1 MARKRS
7 RRRKAKKSGSKS
19 IKSMLR
25 QVVNKGAAPLAFWQQ
40 LSEKD
45 YQVLNADGNYRALDY
60 LGKLKV
66 AANILTGSLT
76 GRVLF
81 SDQYN
86 PQPGGQPRINPAG
99 IINKWV
105 GIGVAGKLYGKIGK
119 SMKLPEA
126 AMIDR
131 VGSKVIFGGAVGGFF
146 DPPGNPGG
154 SGGYWLWD
162 LQNTYPSGL
171 NFGPGWRFVNTTWF
185 GNPDW
190 GSSSTGP
197 FTMRFRVTVD
207 QTCTPDNLSIS
218 MNVIGDCLTGGWNNG
233 ACCNDPAFNIYNGNV
248 QVVTPITSNINH
260 Y

>member
-7 RRRKAKKSGSKS
+7 RRRKAKKNGSKS

-25 QVVNKGAAPLAFWQQ
+25 QVVNKGSAPLAFWQQ

-66 AANILTGSLT
+66 ASNILTGSLT

-105 GIGVAGKLYGKIGK
+105 GIGLAGKLYGKIGK

-126 AMIDR
+126 SMIDR
-131 VGSKVIFGGAVGGFF
+131 VGSKLIFGGAVGGFF
-146 DPPGNPGG
+146 DPPGG
-154 SGGYWLWD
+154 SGGLVSTANVSPNVMV
-162 LQNTYPSGL
+162 QNRAQTNRAFGVAQRNR
-171 NFGPGWRFVNTTWF
+171 NFVPVDSF
-185 GNPDW
+185 DY
-190 GSSSTGP
+190 STGSA
-197 FTMRFRVTVD
+197 FR
-207 QTCTPDNLSIS
+207 
-218 MNVIGDCLTGGWNNG
+218 
-233 ACCNDPAFNIYNGNV
+233 
-248 QVVTPITSNINH
+248 
-260 Y
+260 

>member
-7 RRRKAKKSGSKS
+7 RRRKAKKNGSKS

-45 YQVLNADGNYRALDY
+45 YQVLNADGSYAALDY

-76 GRVLF
+76 GRVAF
-81 SDQYN
+81 ADQYN
-86 PQPGGQPRINPAG
+86 PSPSGQPRINPAG
-99 IINKWV
+99 VINKWT
-105 GIGVAGKLYGKIGK
+105 GIGVAAKLYGKIGK

-131 VGSKVIFGGAVGGFF
+131 VGSKVIFGGAIGGFF

-154 SGGYWLWD
+154 YVSTANVMPNVIA
-162 LQNTYPSGL
+162 QN
-171 NFGPGWRFVNTTWF
+171 RATTQRSISQF
-185 GNPDW
+185 QRNRSIVPVDGFDY
-190 GSSSTGP
+190 STGSA
-197 FTMRFRVTVD
+197 FR
-207 QTCTPDNLSIS
+207 
-218 MNVIGDCLTGGWNNG
+218 
-233 ACCNDPAFNIYNGNV
+233 
-248 QVVTPITSNINH
+248 
-260 Y
+260 

>member
-7 RRRKAKKSGSKS
+7 RRRKAKRSGSKS

-45 YQVLNADGNYRALDY
+45 YQVLNADGNYTALDY

-76 GRVLF
+76 GRVAF

-86 PQPGGQPRINPAG
+86 PSPSGQPRINPAG
-99 IINKWV
+99 VINKWT
-105 GIGVAGKLYGKIGK
+105 GIGVAAKLYGKIGK

-154 SGGYWLWD
+154 YVSTANVTPNVMVQNRAQTNRAFATAQRNRGFVPSGGFD
-162 LQNTYPSGL
+162 
-171 NFGPGWRFVNTTWF
+171 
-185 GNPDW
+185 
-190 GSSSTGP
+190 SSTGSA
-197 FTMRFRVTVD
+197 FR
-207 QTCTPDNLSIS
+207 
-218 MNVIGDCLTGGWNNG
+218 
-233 ACCNDPAFNIYNGNV
+233 
-248 QVVTPITSNINH
+248 
-260 Y
+260 

>member
-1 MARKRS
+1 MAKK
-7 RRRKAKKSGSKS
+7 RRRRSSKKRNGSKS
-19 IKSMLR
+19 IKSMIR

-66 AANILTGSLT
+66 ASNILTGSLT

-126 AMIDR
+126 SMIDK
-131 VGSKVIFGGAVGGFF
+131 VGSKLIFGGAVGGFF

-154 SGGYWLWD
+154 YVSTANVTPNVMV
-162 LQNTYPSGL
+162 QNRSQTNRAFATAQRNRS
-171 NFGPGWRFVNTTWF
+171 FVPVDSF
-185 GNPDW
+185 DY
-190 GSSSTGP
+190 STGSA
-197 FTMRFRVTVD
+197 FR
-207 QTCTPDNLSIS
+207 
-218 MNVIGDCLTGGWNNG
+218 
-233 ACCNDPAFNIYNGNV
+233 
-248 QVVTPITSNINH
+248 
-260 Y
+260 

>member
-1 MARKRS
+1 MAKKRGRK
-7 RRRKAKKSGSKS
+7 RKAKKNGSKS
-19 IKSMLR
+19 IKSMVR
-25 QVVNKGAAPLAFWQQ
+25 QIVSKGSAPLAFWQQ

-66 AANILTGSLT
+66 ASNILTGSLT

-126 AMIDR
+126 SMIDR
-131 VGSKVIFGGAVGGFF
+131 VGSKLIFGGAVGGFF

-154 SGGYWLWD
+154 YVSTANVTPNVLVQNRSQTNRAFATAQRNRGFVPSGGFD
-162 LQNTYPSGL
+162 
-171 NFGPGWRFVNTTWF
+171 
-185 GNPDW
+185 
-190 GSSSTGP
+190 SSTGSA
-197 FTMRFRVTVD
+197 FR
-207 QTCTPDNLSIS
+207 
-218 MNVIGDCLTGGWNNG
+218 
-233 ACCNDPAFNIYNGNV
+233 
-248 QVVTPITSNINH
+248 
-260 Y
+260 

>member
-1 MARKRS
+1 MAKK
-7 RRRKAKKSGSKS
+7 RRRRSSKKRNGSKS
-19 IKSMLR
+19 IKSMIR
-25 QVVNKGAAPLAFWQQ
+25 QVVSKGSAPLAFWQQ

-66 AANILTGSLT
+66 ASNILTGSLT

-126 AMIDR
+126 SMIDK
-131 VGSKVIFGGAVGGFF
+131 VGSKLIFGGAVGGFF

-154 SGGYWLWD
+154 YVSTANVTPNVMV
-162 LQNTYPSGL
+162 QNRSQTNRAFATAQRNRS
-171 NFGPGWRFVNTTWF
+171 FVPVDSF
-185 GNPDW
+185 DY
-190 GSSSTGP
+190 STGSA
-197 FTMRFRVTVD
+197 FR
-207 QTCTPDNLSIS
+207 
-218 MNVIGDCLTGGWNNG
+218 
-233 ACCNDPAFNIYNGNV
+233 
-248 QVVTPITSNINH
+248 
-260 Y
+260 

>member
-1 MARKRS
+1 MIIVKMARKRT
-7 RRRKAKKSGSKS
+7 RRRKAKKNGSKS
-19 IKSMLR
+19 IKSMIR
-25 QVVNKGAAPLAFWQQ
+25 QVVNKGSAPLAFWQQ

-45 YQVLNADGNYRALDY
+45 YQVLNADGNYAALDY

-66 AANILTGSLT
+66 ASNILTGSLT

-126 AMIDR
+126 SMIDR
-131 VGSKVIFGGAVGGFF
+131 VGSKLIFGGAVGGFF

-154 SGGYWLWD
+154 YVSTANVTPNVLVQNRSQTNRAFATAQRNRGFVPSGGFD
-162 LQNTYPSGL
+162 
-171 NFGPGWRFVNTTWF
+171 
-185 GNPDW
+185 
-190 GSSSTGP
+190 SSTGSA
-197 FTMRFRVTVD
+197 FR
-207 QTCTPDNLSIS
+207 
-218 MNVIGDCLTGGWNNG
+218 
-233 ACCNDPAFNIYNGNV
+233 
-248 QVVTPITSNINH
+248 
-260 Y
+260 

>member
-1 MARKRS
+1 MASRKR
-7 RRRKAKKSGSKS
+7 RRRSSKKRNGSKS
-19 IKSMLR
+19 IKSMIR
-25 QVVNKGAAPLAFWQQ
+25 QVVNKGSAPLAFWQQ

-66 AANILTGSLT
+66 ASNILTGSLT

-105 GIGVAGKLYGKIGK
+105 GIGLAGKLYGKIGK

-126 AMIDR
+126 SMIDR
-131 VGSKVIFGGAVGGFF
+131 VGSKLIFGGAVGGFF

-154 SGGYWLWD
+154 YVSTANVTPNVMV
-162 LQNTYPSGL
+162 QNRSQTNRSFAQAQSNRSYVPLDS
-171 NFGPGWRFVNTTWF
+171 FDR
-185 GNPDW
+185 
-190 GSSSTGP
+190 STGSA
-197 FTMRFRVTVD
+197 FR
-207 QTCTPDNLSIS
+207 
-218 MNVIGDCLTGGWNNG
+218 
-233 ACCNDPAFNIYNGNV
+233 
-248 QVVTPITSNINH
+248 
-260 Y
+260 

>member
-1 MARKRS
+1 MARKRG
-7 RRRKAKKSGSKS
+7 RKRKAKKNGSKS
-19 IKSMLR
+19 IKSMIR
-25 QVVNKGAAPLAFWQQ
+25 QVVNKGSAPLAFWQQ

-66 AANILTGSLT
+66 ASNILTGSLT

-126 AMIDR
+126 SMIDR
-131 VGSKVIFGGAVGGFF
+131 VGSKLIFGGAIGGFF

-154 SGGYWLWD
+154 YVSTANVTPNVLVQNRSQTNRAFATAQRNRGFVPSGGFD
-162 LQNTYPSGL
+162 
-171 NFGPGWRFVNTTWF
+171 
-185 GNPDW
+185 
-190 GSSSTGP
+190 SSTGSA
-197 FTMRFRVTVD
+197 FR
-207 QTCTPDNLSIS
+207 
-218 MNVIGDCLTGGWNNG
+218 
-233 ACCNDPAFNIYNGNV
+233 
-248 QVVTPITSNINH
+248 
-260 Y
+260 